1 MAELDVQI
9 RTALEALQQGRSAKE
24 FDIVHYMAAFQ
35 NSAYE
40 KAQSVLDQISN
51 HPILSALRPV
61 FLSIGGG
68 DGAELEYLLQHS
80 SATAG
85 MVIEG
90 SRPLAE
96 AARQRAARLSSGKEM
111 TVFEGDAKLKIEEA
125 VAHATSLVA
134 AGLGDY
140 VGVTCHAVLHE
151 LFDRGDIDFDPV
163 GFFATI
169 FEDYTTS
176 TWFTYREPGVPE
188 KWPEVV
194 LVQAACDP
202 HSLLPLAYAICDRHP
217 SMKAL
222 RPEPKIVG
230 DHVRLH
236 RILAMEVLAKLFYQ
250 RDLAH
255 EIEERSTAVDHG
267 RLTNLLWY
275 AIGDRAREASRANI
289 LTISQPTRSFLEC
302 WQQFGVTVLGM
313 KDDASFNRLPIAESQ
328 SRIIAWRLAD
338 TGHGG
343 PATSIID
350 QNVEDPVL
358 SELALAR
365 QCLNNS
371 EQDLLCALLASKAR
385 AWIESAKAVEA
396 LELLREIRERFPVEH
411 GCHLWSHYALCLAK
425 LFAGEPVQAAYFA
438 PKLEE
443 VAKRIGIE
451 LLFKAERMEFHR
463 KAGELES
470 AVTIGNEL
478 FGLLASRRGYAADS
492 ERYVYGTA
500 AFLIG
505 NLLRHGGLYQQAWDA
520 IDRAQSILHAGPAA
534 QATELAHCYY
544 AKAVCVAMTG
554 ISQFDAPFDEGQR
567 GSRRFANALIT
578 LSYSHA
584 SWFLGNEL
592 RARQYALQAG
602 NQFAELGFEKYAAR
616 ARNLA
621 ALLGWW
627 QSLQAGHKLEFE
639 MENQD
644 LARIVRII
652 IGFDE
657 DSGWLVER
665 FSQLRPSVAI
675 GILQFW
681 HRYGGGRENIEVTL
695 PPVLERDE
703 ANTLKWRR
711 TGTPVNLRRADEILR
726 AACSIPEALRV
737 PLIAD

>member
-1 MAELDVQI
+1 
-9 RTALEALQQGRSAKE
+9 
-24 FDIVHYMAAFQ
+24 
-35 NSAYE
+35 
-40 KAQSVLDQISN
+40 
-51 HPILSALRPV
+51 
-61 FLSIGGG
+61 
-68 DGAELEYLLQHS
+68 
-80 SATAG
+80 
-85 MVIEG
+85 
-90 SRPLAE
+90 
-96 AARQRAARLSSGKEM
+96 
-111 TVFEGDAKLKIEEA
+111 
-125 VAHATSLVA
+125 
-134 AGLGDY
+134 
-140 VGVTCHAVLHE
+140 
-151 LFDRGDIDFDPV
+151 
-163 GFFATI
+163 
-169 FEDYTTS
+169 
-176 TWFTYREPGVPE
+176 
-188 KWPEVV
+188 
-194 LVQAACDP
+194 
-202 HSLLPLAYAICDRHP
+202 
-217 SMKAL
+217 
-222 RPEPKIVG
+222 
-230 DHVRLH
+230 
-236 RILAMEVLAKLFYQ
+236 
-250 RDLAH
+250 
-255 EIEERSTAVDHG
+255 
-267 RLTNLLWY
+267 
-275 AIGDRAREASRANI
+275 
-289 LTISQPTRSFLEC
+289 
-302 WQQFGVTVLGM
+302 M

-425 LFAGEPVQAAYFA
+425 LFAGEPVQAVYFA

-451 LLFKAERMEFHR
+451 LL
-463 KAGELES
+463 
-470 AVTIGNEL
+470 
-478 FGLLASRRGYAADS
+478 
-492 ERYVYGTA
+492 
-500 AFLIG
+500 
-505 NLLRHGGLYQQAWDA
+505 
-520 IDRAQSILHAGPAA
+520 
-534 QATELAHCYY
+534 
-544 AKAVCVAMTG
+544 KAVCVAMTG

-703 ANTLKWRR
+703 ANTLTWRR

>member
-1 MAELDVQI
+1 
-9 RTALEALQQGRSAKE
+9 
-24 FDIVHYMAAFQ
+24 
-35 NSAYE
+35 
-40 KAQSVLDQISN
+40 
-51 HPILSALRPV
+51 
-61 FLSIGGG
+61 
-68 DGAELEYLLQHS
+68 
-80 SATAG
+80 
-85 MVIEG
+85 
-90 SRPLAE
+90 
-96 AARQRAARLSSGKEM
+96 
-111 TVFEGDAKLKIEEA
+111 
-125 VAHATSLVA
+125 
-134 AGLGDY
+134 
-140 VGVTCHAVLHE
+140 
-151 LFDRGDIDFDPV
+151 
-163 GFFATI
+163 
-169 FEDYTTS
+169 
-176 TWFTYREPGVPE
+176 
-188 KWPEVV
+188 
-194 LVQAACDP
+194 
-202 HSLLPLAYAICDRHP
+202 
-217 SMKAL
+217 
-222 RPEPKIVG
+222 
-230 DHVRLH
+230 
-236 RILAMEVLAKLFYQ
+236 
-250 RDLAH
+250 
-255 EIEERSTAVDHG
+255 
-267 RLTNLLWY
+267 
-275 AIGDRAREASRANI
+275 
-289 LTISQPTRSFLEC
+289 
-302 WQQFGVTVLGM
+302 M

-425 LFAGEPVQAAYFA
+425 LFAGEPVQAVYFA

-520 IDRAQSILHAGPAA
+520 IDRAQSIFHAGPAA

-703 ANTLKWRR
+703 ANTLTWRR